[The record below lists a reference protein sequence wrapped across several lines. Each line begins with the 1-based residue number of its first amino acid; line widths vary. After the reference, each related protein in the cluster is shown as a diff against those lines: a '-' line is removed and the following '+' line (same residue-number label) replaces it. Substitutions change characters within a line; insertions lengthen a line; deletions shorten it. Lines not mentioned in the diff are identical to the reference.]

1 MMAKN
6 VRFESVSLWVQ
17 IWDASFDMVSPT
29 VATEIGKCMGVVEE
43 VEKRRNKDGQN
54 LFMRVKV
61 VIPIAKPIRRR
72 GFLASSDG
80 QKTWT
85 TFRYERLPMFCD
97 YCGLLGH
104 DIKNCAIYF
113 GLMKSRKEVQLQYG
127 EWLKASGGRKR
138 VERTKSGRGNTVPE
152 KENI

>member
-1 MMAKN
+1 M
-6 VRFESVSLWVQ
+6 Q

-29 VATEIGKCMGVVEE
+29 VVTEIGRCMGVVEE

-72 GFLASSDG
+72 GFLAGSDG

-104 DIKNCAIYF
+104 DIKHCAIYF